1 MVWILCTVPKS
12 NNAMHGTFH
21 ADSFLIL
28 LYFLILQILILDEAT
43 ASIDSKSGKFTFLF
57 FTLNLYV
64 IKLSNHRFCRIKTN
78 MPQELIKSES
88 FVVILCFVFCFS
100 YLLPDS
106 KIQETIKESFSN
118 CTILTIAHRLN
129 TIMHCDRILVMD
141 DGKVWMNF
149 LFTLYRLFCV
159 FLSKYT

>member
-88 FVVILCFVFCFS
+88 FVVILCFLFF
-100 YLLPDS
+100 LP
-106 KIQETIKESFSN
+106 
-118 CTILTIAHRLN
+118 LTRFEN
-129 TIMHCDRILVMD
+129 SRNDKRILFQLHD
-141 DGKVWMNF
+141 SYDCTSFKHDNALWSYSSHGRRKGLNEFSFYLISSF
-149 LFTLYRLFCV
+149 LCV
-159 FLSKYT
+159 FE